1 VAKQVKKSMLD
12 VGYLRTATS
21 KTLASSIFTSPVNE
35 EQQRLIHEKQPQ
47 QIDIDL
53 LHDNPYQPRQTQDET
68 SLQQLSD
75 TIASQG
81 FQGVLVARPH
91 PQTPGVYQI
100 TAGHRRKAAAKQAGM
115 RSLPIIVHSWSDQ
128 EMATLAATENIQRED
143 LSPLEEGKLFQ
154 LMIDEMHLTQME
166 VANAIKKDRGY
177 VRNRLRLASSPPD
190 IQAFITAKPNSMRA
204 VIYLLD
210 IKDPAERAPIIERL
224 LQRTLT
230 TEDLPGYVDE
240 IKRQKTEQPIAPAP
254 TIEPVEQIPPAA
266 QTVAETHGLQ
276 ALKEASP
283 QPTFQPVSPPEPEKI
298 IETRTRPSTQM
309 KARQTRLRAIYRQLL
324 DYRQLLT
331 EQEEQPTQVERT
343 ILQQIDEVMQQL
355 MKGIVD

>member
-35 EQQRLIHEKQPQ
+35 EQQRLIHEKQPE

-53 LHDNPYQPRQTQDET
+53 LHDNPYQPRQMLDET
-68 SLQQLSD
+68 NLQQLAD

-91 PQTPGVYQI
+91 PQIDGAYQI
-100 TAGHRRKAAAKQAGM
+100 TAGHRRRAAAKRSGM
-115 RSLPIIVHSWSDQ
+115 HTLPVIVHSWSDQ

-154 LMIDEMHLTQME
+154 LMIDEMNLTQVE

-177 VRNRLRLASSPPD
+177 VRNRLRLASAPPD

-210 IKDPAERAPIIERL
+210 IEDPAERAPIIERL

-240 IKRQKTEQPIAPAP
+240 IKRQKTEPPASPAP
-254 TIEPVEQIPPAA
+254 IIDMVEQMPPAA
-266 QTVAETHGLQ
+266 QTIAETHGIQ
-276 ALKEASP
+276 VRAEPDP
-283 QPTFQPVSPPEPEKI
+283 QPTFQPASQPQPERI
-298 IETRTRPSTQM
+298 SETRTRPSTQM

-343 ILQQIDEVMQQL
+343 ILRQIDEIMQQII
-355 MKGIVD
+355 KDAE

>member
-1 VAKQVKKSMLD
+1 MSKQVKKSLLD

-35 EQQRLIHEKQPQ
+35 EQQRLIHEKQPE

-53 LHDNPYQPRQTQDET
+53 LQDNPYQPRQTLDET
-68 SLQQLSD
+68 NLQQLAD

-91 PQTPGVYQI
+91 PQTDGVYQI
-100 TAGHRRKAAAKQAGM
+100 TAGHRRRAAAKKAGM
-115 RSLPIIVHSWSDQ
+115 RSLPVIVHSWSDQ

-177 VRNRLRLASSPPD
+177 VRNRLRLASAPPD

-210 IKDPAERAPIIERL
+210 IEDPVERAPIIDRL

-230 TEDLPGYVDE
+230 TEDLPGYVEE
-240 IKRQKTEQPIAPAP
+240 IKRQKSEQATISSFAPAVEPEYSPPASQPIE
-254 TIEPVEQIPPAA
+254 EPNELQA
-266 QTVAETHGLQ
+266 VAEPD
-276 ALKEASP
+276 P
-283 QPTFQPVSPPEPEKI
+283 QPTSHPGLVEPPAQTITTK
-298 IETRTRPSTQM
+298 TRPSPQM

-324 DYRQLLT
+324 DYQQLLK
-331 EQEEQPTQVERT
+331 EQEEQPTQIERT
-343 ILQQIDEVMQQL
+343 ILQQIDDVMQQL
-355 MKGIVD
+355 MEEE